1 MTSRGLVATRE
12 CVGTFI
18 ETGPMGRTPIEGVWA
33 AGNVSNLSAMVS
45 VAGGEGT
52 IAAAAINADL
62 AVTDARSAT
71 AVTLAS

>member
-1 MTSRGLVATRE
+1 
-12 CVGTFI
+12 
-18 ETGPMGRTPIEGVWA
+18 MGRTPIEGVWA